1 MSIDQVLLEQ
11 ETFEFFSRLT
21 EYQLQELRKALQ
33 MPLKFKVMYKL
44 PILYF
49 EKVVKEVFGDKY
61 VKGGMMGVG
70 GTAYYV
76 RIYLNS
82 KQYR

>member
-1 MSIDQVLLEQ
+1 
-11 ETFEFFSRLT
+11 
-21 EYQLQELRKALQ
+21 
-33 MPLKFKVMYKL
+33 MYKL